1 MMQGNLNKAHRFQL
15 TLFLLHTHTHTSTQ
29 TLMLTQITYAGEKY
43 INICII
49 KLEQGP
55 LCSKIRLQ
63 SDKNVKKNL
72 CGLQCLLVF

>member
-1 MMQGNLNKAHRFQL
+1 MMQGNLNKAHRFQQ
-15 TLFLLHTHTHTSTQ
+15 TLSLSHTRTSTQ
-29 TLMLTQITYAGEKY
+29 TLMLTQFTYAGEKY